1 MNDETKN
8 RCILFH
14 SMKEAG
20 FQNYEEEWW
29 HYDYGNVTWARKAH
43 KLQAI
48 YGPIIATI
56 EQHEIKEYR
65 FI

>member
-1 MNDETKN
+1 MT
-8 RCILFH
+8 
-14 SMKEAG
+14 EAG

-43 KLQAI
+43 KQQAI
-48 YGPIIATI
+48 YGPIVATI
-56 EQHEIKEYR
+56 EQHEVKEYH